1 MGWLSGWAKR
11 VKFTIVDAEL
21 TADLSAFPTLLYL
34 STSSGTGAED
44 VSFIFDELGA
54 NSLKIAV
61 TNSDGTTQNYV
72 EVEQWDNVNEKAWI
86 WAALTL
92 TNGQDNDFYLYYDNM
107 QADNTTYI
115 GDDPNDAASNS
126 VWDANFMMVHH
137 LQGAALANLDD
148 STSLNHD
155 MNAATGTPVY
165 NYDSKIGHGIW
176 FDVASS
182 ESVSTP
188 DAADLDGF
196 SEATWECWFN
206 LHSLAGAGV
215 YRFILAKWDTALD
228 QRSWFLCF
236 HNDGVNPHRL
246 RFSMTSNGTNVTL
259 CANYLTLSP
268 TLDTWYHLVIRWD
281 KATETRPVLYV
292 NGVATA
298 WTGSDTSATL
308 ANDIFPGTAV
318 LGLGAWISGTKY
330 WDGIL
335 DEPRISNLDRGAAY
349 ALASYE
355 TQRDNFVDWATAE
368 NAPSGA
374 MLRRLLVGVGLQVDV
389 WNLNKH
395 KLKFPRLTPKT
406 F

>member
-196 SEATWECWFN
+196 SEATWEYWFN
-206 LHSLAGAGV
+206 MHSMAASGGRRCQFCKHLTTG
-215 YRFILAKWDTALD
+215 D
-228 QRSWFLCF
+228 QRSWMITI
-236 HNDGVNPHRL
+236 HNNGGVPRL
-246 RFSMTSNGTNVTL
+246 HMVLSKLGTAALEQAYTW
-259 CANYLTLSP
+259 TP
-268 TLDTWYHLVIRWD
+268 TNDVWYHILIRWD
-281 KATETRPVLYV
+281 SVTATTPVLYID
-292 NGVATA
+292 GVATA
-298 WTGSDTSATL
+298 WTASAACNAAIFGSTDKL
-308 ANDIFPGTAV
+308 NLGYYNDGSYHD
-318 LGLGAWISGTKY
+318 GAF
-330 WDGIL
+330 
-335 DEPRISNLDRGAAY
+335 DEARISNLDRGAAY